1 MKNILLAL
9 ALVAITVVSMHAQS
23 VSVSTSIAGSPFCAG
38 AAVTVNFTT
47 SGTFN
52 SGNIFT
58 AQLSDATGSFASPTV
73 IGTIARTTSGTVNA
87 RIAYTQVSGTGYRIR
102 VISSSPITPPTG
114 NNGSDLIVKALTIT
128 APSFTPT
135 QFCQGQSFAISYT
148 AACNFNTT
156 PANNIFYAVLS
167 GPTGTW
173 SDSTIIGSATAVGSG
188 TINATIPAAQAQG
201 TAYRIRLVASNP
213 ALRSADN
220 GATLTVTAPVGDP
233 TVFGANIWNVYAYA
247 GSAFTSYSGYYTESN
262 FSFSSQNRWASGN
275 SPSAA
280 DASAGQAYQGCFIPY
295 VSQYSFIY
303 KRRGFTCGYYQL
315 DIPTHDDNVTLLID
329 GVQVYQHIGCC
340 DSHTNV
346 WTGFL
351 GPTTTI
357 EARSQNN
364 GGGAGYLALT
374 FTAAATPLTL
384 SSPVTVCSGTSTTLT
399 AASSQTLTYAW
410 TPTATVSPTT
420 GGAVTATPASTTI
433 YTVTGTHTGTG
444 CTVSGTILV
453 TVASTPATAMTA
465 TLTTLCSGV
474 NTATLTATG
483 ANTYSWSPAAGLSA
497 TTGNTV
503 TANPTTTT
511 TYTVTGSNNC
521 STSTA
526 SRTITVQNIPSSPPP
541 TAFGSGTW
549 NAFVY
554 NSTDFSNYYGYYT
567 ENNLSFNTTT
577 RWNNNSGPTVANTNS
592 GAAYSGCAVGATNYS
607 IAFRRT
613 GIACGYYQIDIPNHD
628 DYVTLLINGTQ
639 VFQHNGYGDAHTNVW
654 TGFISPSTT
663 VEVRV
668 INFSGPGLLQLTL
681 AASPTSP
688 VTANTPITL
697 CAGTSTTLTATSIIA
712 GATFAWSHGQAANN
726 GTIATPNNATTT
738 VTPNVSDTYTVT
750 LTDAAGTSCTATF
763 GVPITIQPNA
773 ATTVAPTSAST
784 YCPGTPFT
792 LTASGASSY
801 TWSAST
807 GAAGGLSATTGH
819 QVTASPTVNTTYT
832 VTGTN
837 NCNTKDATTTITI
850 TPLPTVNTY
859 PTGTWNVYGFNSQT
873 IGTNYYGYY
882 TDNGSGTSGYDFNT
896 TTRWTSG
903 AAPSTANASNGNAY
917 LGCVMDP
924 TNISL
929 SYKRTGFACGLYTIS
944 ITSHDDAFTMLI
956 NGTQVAKH
964 VGNGDNHSPL
974 WTGVLNSAS
983 LVEFQLQQ
991 GTGASYLSVTFVA
1004 ATTTASLS
1012 TWIGGTSTDW
1022 FTASNW
1028 CGSGVPSAGIDVLI
1042 PAAGPQNMPII
1053 DNTGAA
1059 CRNIT
1064 INPAVTAGSYTS
1076 AIASATLTTN
1086 GAFNLDVH
1094 GSWINNGGFTANSGR
1109 VRFTGGNNGCTISS
1123 LLPQTFYDVVINK
1136 STNITI
1142 ASGVQQIAN
1151 VLTLTNGVVYQ
1162 NGILDI
1168 LPNAT
1173 VSSASNASYVDGDV
1187 RKTGNTAFHFPVGK
1201 GGYYRPISISAP
1213 AQVTDHFTA
1222 QYYNTSALP
1231 SYPNAQRDPTLDHVG
1246 NAEYWILNRT
1256 GGTSNVNVTLSWGA
1270 TSGGITYKNDLR
1282 VARWDINIG
1291 RWKDHGNGGTTGTT
1305 NAGTVIT
1312 SAPVTSFSPFT
1323 LASSS
1328 GISNPLP
1335 VELSS
1340 FSCDVTETY
1349 QVILNWTTA
1358 SEYNSNYFVVE
1369 RSHDGV
1375 TYQALTQLAAAKNSA
1390 VVTSYSY
1397 TDTTP
1402 LPGNSYYRLK
1412 QVDQDGT
1419 ARYLRVC
1426 FSENVKPPLH
1436 IYPNPADEF
1445 MRIEATE
1452 EISSIALRS
1461 ELGYTFNPPVTH
1473 DHGVFVVNVAGL
1485 AAGVYLLEVRQGV
1498 TITPLK
1504 VVIEH

>member
-9 ALVAITVVSMHAQS
+9 LLMASAVVSMRAQS

-52 SGNIFT
+52 GSNIFT

-73 IGTIARTTSGTVNA
+73 IGTIARTTSGTINA
-87 RIAYTQVSGTGYRIR
+87 RFPYTQVSGTGYRIR

-114 NNGSDLIVKALTIT
+114 NNGSDLIVKALSIT
-128 APSFTPT
+128 APTFTPT
-135 QFCQGQSFAISYT
+135 QFCQGQTFGVSYT
-148 AACNFNTT
+148 AACNFNNS
-156 PANNIFYAVLS
+156 PSNNVFYAVLS

-173 SDSTIIGSATAVGSG
+173 SDSTIIGSITTAGSG
-188 TINATIPAAQAQG
+188 TINATIPAAQVQG
-201 TAYRIRLVASNP
+201 SGYRVRVVASNP
-213 ALRSADN
+213 ALRSNDN
-220 GATLTVTAPVGDP
+220 GTNLTVTAPVGDP
-233 TVFGANIWNVYAYA
+233 TIFGSNAWNVYAYA
-247 GSAFTSYSGYYTESN
+247 GSAFTSYSGYYTETN
-262 FSFSSQNRWASGN
+262 FSFNSQNRWASGN

-280 DASAGQAYQGCFIPY
+280 DNSSGQAYQGCFITY
-295 VSQYSFIY
+295 TSQYSFIY

-315 DIPTHDDNVTLLID
+315 DVPSHDDNVTILID
-329 GVQVYQHIGCC
+329 GVQAYQHIGCC
-340 DSHTNV
+340 DGHTNV

-351 GPTTTI
+351 GPNTTI
-357 EARSQNN
+357 EARLQNN

-374 FTAAATPLTL
+374 FTAAAVPLTT
-384 SSPVTVCSGTSTTLT
+384 SAPVTVCSGTSTTLT
-399 AASSQTLTYAW
+399 ASSTQTLTYGW

-420 GGAVTATPASTTI
+420 GSSVTATPTATTT
-433 YTVTGTHTGTG
+433 YTVTGTHAGTG
-444 CTVSGTILV
+444 CTVSGSVLV
-453 TVASTPATAMTA
+453 TVASTPATAMAA
-465 TLTTLCSGV
+465 TLTTICSGV
-474 NTATLTATG
+474 TTTTLTATG
-483 ANTYSWSPAAGLSA
+483 ANSYTWSPAAGLSA

-521 STSTA
+521 TTSTA
-526 SRTITVQNIPSSPPP
+526 SRTITVQNIPAAPPP
-541 TAFGSGTW
+541 TTFGSGTW

-554 NSTDFSNYYGYYT
+554 NSTDFSNYQGYYT

-577 RWNNNSGPTVANTNS
+577 RWNNGSGPSVANTNS
-592 GAAYSGCAVGATNYS
+592 GVAYSGCSVGGTNYS

-613 GIACGYYQIDIPNHD
+613 GIPCGYYQLDIPNHD
-628 DYVTLLINGTQ
+628 DYVTVLIDGAQ

-654 TGFISPSTT
+654 TGFIGPSNT
-663 VEVRV
+663 VEVRL
-668 INFSGPGLLQLTL
+668 INFGGPGLLQFTM
-681 AASPTSP
+681 ATSPTSP

-697 CAGTSTTLTATSIIA
+697 CAGSSTTLTATSIIA
-712 GATFAWSHGQAANN
+712 GATFKWTNGNASNN
-726 GTIATPNNATTT
+726 GTIATPNNASTT

-750 LTDAAGTSCTATF
+750 MTDAAGTNCTATYA
-763 GVPITIQPNA
+763 VPITIQPNA
-773 ATTVAPTSAST
+773 ATVVSPTSAST
-784 YCPGTPFT
+784 YCPGSPFT
-792 LTASGASSY
+792 LTASGASTY

-807 GAAGGLSATTGH
+807 GAAGGLSATTGF

-837 NCNTKDATTTITI
+837 NCNTKDATATITI
-850 TPLPTVNTY
+850 TPLPAITTF

-873 IGTNYYGYY
+873 VGTNYYGYY

-903 AAPSTANASNGNAY
+903 TSPSTANTSNGNAF
-917 LGCVMDP
+917 LGCTMDP

-929 SYKRTGFACGLYTIS
+929 SYKRTGFTCGMYTINV
-944 ITSHDDAFTMLI
+944 TSHDDAFTMFV
-956 NGTQVAKH
+956 NGAQVARH
-964 VGNGDNHSPL
+964 VGNGDNHSPI
-974 WTGVLNSAS
+974 WTGTLNSTS
-983 LVEFQLQQ
+983 QVEFQLQQ

-1028 CGSGVPSAGIDVLI
+1028 CGSGVPTSTIDVLI
-1042 PAAGPQNMPII
+1042 PAAGPQNFPVI
-1053 DNTGAA
+1053 DGNGAV

-1064 INPAVTAGSYTS
+1064 INPAVAAGTYTNPIG
-1076 AIASATLTTN
+1076 AATLVTN
-1086 GAFNLDVH
+1086 GSFNLDVY
-1094 GSWINNGGFTANSGR
+1094 GSWVNNGGFTANSGR
-1109 VRFTGGNNGCTISS
+1109 VRFVGTNTGSTISS
-1123 LLPQTFYDVVINK
+1123 LLPQTFYDLTINK
-1136 STNITI
+1136 SNHITI
-1142 ASGVQQIAN
+1142 SSGVQQVAN
-1151 VLTLTNGVVYQ
+1151 QLALANGIVYQ
-1162 NGILDI
+1162 NGVLDI
-1168 LPNAT
+1168 LQNAT
-1173 VSSASNASYVDGDV
+1173 VSSAGNASYVEGDI
-1187 RKTGNTAFHFPVGK
+1187 RKTGNTAFSFPVGK
-1201 GGYYRPISISAP
+1201 GGRYRPIAISAP
-1213 AQVTDHFTA
+1213 AQATDHFTA

-1231 SYPNAQRDPTLDHVG
+1231 SYPNAQRDATLDHVG

-1256 GGTSNVNVTLSWGA
+1256 GGTSNVNVTLTWG
-1270 TSGGITYKNDLR
+1270 TNSGGVTYRNDLR

-1291 RWKDHGNGGTTGTT
+1291 RWKDHGNGGTTGNSTS
-1305 NAGTVIT
+1305 GTIIS

-1335 VELSS
+1335 VELAS
-1340 FSCDVTETY
+1340 FSCDVTDTY
-1349 QVILNWTTA
+1349 KVVLLWATA

-1369 RSHDGV
+1369 RSQDGISF
-1375 TYQALTQLAAAKNSA
+1375 QALAQLPAAKNSVVA
-1390 VVTSYSY
+1390 VDYTY
-1397 TDTTP
+1397 TDSLP

-1445 MRIEATE
+1445 VRIEATE
-1452 EISSIALRS
+1452 DISSIVLRS
-1461 ELGYTFNPPVTH
+1461 ELGYAFNPPVTH
-1473 DHGVFVVNVAGL
+1473 DHGVFVVNTASL
-1485 AAGVYLLEVRQGV
+1485 ASGVYLLEVRQGIK
-1498 TITPLK
+1498 ITPIK
-1504 VVIEH
+1504 VVVAH